1 MSIKSIYI
9 RCDEKTFKLAKK
21 LAQSN
26 ERSVNKQMVHLI
38 NSTARDQNIKIDEVE
53 TKESQKELQQHGL
66 HSWDA
71 NGSEVENDS
80 IGLKGL
86 VGIPKLDVDHTNN
99 D

>member
-1 MSIKSIYI
+1 MSTKSIYI

-21 LAQSN
+21 LAQFN
-26 ERSVNKQMVHLI
+26 DRSVNKQMVHLI

-53 TKESQKELQQHGL
+53 TKECEEKLHPHGL

-71 NGSEVENDS
+71 NGSEVEDNS

-86 VGIPKLDVDHTNN
+86 VGISKLDVDRTSN

>member
-53 TKESQKELQQHGL
+53 C
-66 HSWDA
+66 
-71 NGSEVENDS
+71 
-80 IGLKGL
+80 
-86 VGIPKLDVDHTNN
+86 
-99 D
+99 